1 MQCSTRASRFAGQAG
16 PGKRFATTSGNPVPR
31 ALIGSTLREC
41 RRALGMTQA
50 RLAAEAGISASYL
63 NLIESNKRNIGGSLL
78 KRIADILGVPLDEL
92 DGAAER
98 RLADDLGA
106 LAGEPLL
113 ADLHLDPD
121 DTSELASRHR
131 GWAHALVRLQRAWH
145 DRGRAVSA
153 LSDRLNQDPF
163 LGGAVHSMLTQAAAI
178 RSSAEIL
185 MYIDDL
191 EPAQRQRFLAIVSDE
206 SVRLG
211 QAAQSLAAFFDG
223 AQTGTRSMTPVDE
236 IDDFIIDRDNHF
248 PELEETATD
257 FRAAVGIVDDCRESA
272 LARYLHDTHGITV
285 VTRPTAG
292 STATGP
298 RHRASFDAESRTF
311 TIPES
316 APRSTR
322 RFELAR
328 LAVQQFRQGRAIDA
342 ALMQA
347 TQLSSDAARH
357 RARRVLSSYLA
368 AAVLMP
374 YGPFL
379 EAAQKSRYD
388 IDYLAQRFGASFE
401 QICHRLVALHRPGAA
416 GIPFGLMRIDAAGFT
431 SKRFPLPQLA
441 VPRHGPA
448 CPMWAIYQAFLVP
461 GTVVRQLVE
470 FPAGDR
476 LLFIARIV
484 EKPRPAFTAPRR
496 VVSLMLVC
504 DALYADQTVYGDG
517 LDLSSS
523 APVVPV
529 GPGCRLCVR
538 RDCLYR
544 EEDPIINA

>member
-1 MQCSTRASRFAGQAG
+1 
-16 PGKRFATTSGNPVPR
+16 
-31 ALIGSTLREC
+31 REC

-106 LAGEPLL
+106 LANEPLL

-236 IDDFIIDRDNHF
+236 IDDFIIDRDNDF

-257 FRAAVGIVDDCRESA
+257 FRAAEGIVNDCRESA
-272 LARYLHDTHGITV
+272 LARYLHDTLGITV
-285 VTRPTAG
+285 ATRPTAG

-470 FPAGDR
+470 FAAGDR
-476 LLFIARIV
+476 LLFIARTV
-484 EKPRPAFTAPRR
+484 EEPRPAFTAPRR

>member
-1 MQCSTRASRFAGQAG
+1 LSTSIGVARQSLNKELTWLPDLVKNCSQGELTRGLFTLQCSTRASRFAGQAG

-63 NLIESNKRNIGGSLL
+63 TLIESN

-145 DRGRAVSA
+145 DRGRALSA

-248 PELEETATD
+248 PEL
-257 FRAAVGIVDDCRESA
+257 
-272 LARYLHDTHGITV
+272 
-285 VTRPTAG
+285 
-292 STATGP
+292 
-298 RHRASFDAESRTF
+298 
-311 TIPES
+311 
-316 APRSTR
+316 
-322 RFELAR
+322 
-328 LAVQQFRQGRAIDA
+328 
-342 ALMQA
+342 
-347 TQLSSDAARH
+347 
-357 RARRVLSSYLA
+357 
-368 AAVLMP
+368 
-374 YGPFL
+374 
-379 EAAQKSRYD
+379 
-388 IDYLAQRFGASFE
+388 
-401 QICHRLVALHRPGAA
+401 
-416 GIPFGLMRIDAAGFT
+416 
-431 SKRFPLPQLA
+431 
-441 VPRHGPA
+441 
-448 CPMWAIYQAFLVP
+448 
-461 GTVVRQLVE
+461 
-470 FPAGDR
+470 
-476 LLFIARIV
+476 
-484 EKPRPAFTAPRR
+484 
-496 VVSLMLVC
+496 
-504 DALYADQTVYGDG
+504 
-517 LDLSSS
+517 
-523 APVVPV
+523 
-529 GPGCRLCVR
+529 
-538 RDCLYR
+538 
-544 EEDPIINA
+544 